1 MRILV
6 VVDMQ
11 NDFVDGALG
20 SPEAAGI
27 VDNVVKL
34 IDGLGEEDYLIC
46 TSDTHGENY
55 MNTLEGRKLPVEH
68 CIEGTNGW
76 DTAPAVAEAI
86 TRTEATFLGYVD
98 KITFG
103 SPIRLPDILS
113 DVIGAN
119 TTIEICG
126 LCTDIC
132 VVSNALIL
140 RAWFNET
147 NMIVHK
153 TACAGTSIEAHEAA
167 LKVMQSCQID
177 VED

>member
-20 SPEAAGI
+20 SKEAEGI
-27 VDNVVKL
+27 VDNVVDL
-34 IDGLGEEDYLIC
+34 INGLNENDCVIC
-46 TSDTHGENY
+46 TSDTHY
-55 MNTLEGRKLPVEH
+55 DSYLRTLEGRKLPIPH
-68 CIEGTNGW
+68 CIEGTEGW
-76 DTAPAVAEAI
+76 DTNSKIADAI
-86 TRTEATFLGYVD
+86 INTKATFLGYID
-98 KITFG
+98 KNTFG
-103 SPIRLPDILS
+103 SIKDLPLTLAEKVKFGD
-113 DVIGAN
+113 
-119 TTIEICG
+119 TIEFCG

-140 RAWFNET
+140 RAWFNQT
-147 NMIVHK
+147 PMIVHK
-153 TACAGTSIEAHEAA
+153 TACAGTSVEAHEAA